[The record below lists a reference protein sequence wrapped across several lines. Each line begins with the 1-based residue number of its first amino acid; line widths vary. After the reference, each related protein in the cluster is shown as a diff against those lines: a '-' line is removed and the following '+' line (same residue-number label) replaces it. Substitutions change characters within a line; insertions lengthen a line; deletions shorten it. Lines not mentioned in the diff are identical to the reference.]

1 MTNVSTMIKDSCD
14 PIMLEISTVL
24 SLVKRSGENYVEYL
38 CDVKDSGS
46 SIRTTISMAIDCN
59 LHLTI
64 CDGRIEI

>member
-1 MTNVSTMIKDSCD
+1 
-14 PIMLEISTVL
+14 MLEISTVL
-24 SLVKRSGENYVEYL
+24 SLVKRSGGNYVEYL

-64 CDGRIEI
+64 CDGRIET